1 MSSFQYFTDCKLK
14 TANCKLKKMNYLKIF
29 APATVANVSCG
40 FDSLG
45 FAVDAVGDEMT
56 FTKTAEKGVKIT
68 NITGANLTYNID
80 ENAASAVV
88 KKILNEANADFGI
101 ELTIHKGF
109 APGSGLG
116 SSAASAAGGA
126 FGANQLLGT
135 IYSDLE
141 LTKFAMFGEE
151 VACGSAIADN
161 VSAAIYGG
169 FVLVRSYNPLEII
182 KLPVPS
188 ELRVVAIHPQIEVKT
203 KDARAVLPTE
213 IPLKDAVTQWANV
226 GGLISGLYSDNYNL
240 ISNSLVDI
248 IVEPARKGLIPFF
261 DDVKNA
267 ATKAGALGAGISGSG
282 PTIFALC
289 KGDEIAEKVYK
300 SIKESYQNKGIDFE
314 MFISKVNLKGIRII
328 K

>member
-1 MSSFQYFTDCKLK
+1 MDYI
-14 TANCKLKKMNYLKIF
+14 KIF

-45 FAVDAVGDEMT
+45 FAVDAIGDEMT
-56 FTKTAEKGVKIT
+56 FTKTTEKGVKIT
-68 NITGANLTYNID
+68 NITGANLTYNVD

-88 KKILNEANADFGI
+88 KKILNEANADFGV

-109 APGSGLG
+109 SPGSGLG
-116 SSAASAAGGA
+116 SSAASAAGAA
-126 FGANQLLGT
+126 FGANQLLGN

-151 VACGSAIADN
+151 VACGTPIADN

-188 ELRVVAIHPQIEVKT
+188 ELRVVAIHPQVEVKT
-203 KDARAVLPTE
+203 KDAREVLPTQ
-213 IPLKDAVTQWANV
+213 IALKDAVTQWANV
-226 GGLISGLYSDNYNL
+226 GGLISGLYSDNYEL

-248 IVEPARKGLIPFF
+248 IVEPHRKKLIPFF

-289 KGDEIAEKVYK
+289 KGDEIANEVYK
-300 SIKESYQNKGIDFE
+300 SIEETYKNTGIDFK
-314 MFISKVNLKGIRII
+314 MFISKVNKEGMKII
-328 K
+328 NSN

>member
-1 MSSFQYFTDCKLK
+1 MD
-14 TANCKLKKMNYLKIF
+14 YLKIF

-45 FAVDAVGDEMT
+45 FAVDAIGDEMT
-56 FTKTAEKGVKIT
+56 FTKTPEKGVTIT
-68 NITGANLTYNID
+68 NITGADLTYDVD

-88 KKILNEANADFGI
+88 KKILLEANADFGI
-101 ELTIHKGF
+101 ALTIHKGF
-109 APGSGLG
+109 SPGSGLG
-116 SSAASAAGGA
+116 SSAASAAGAA
-126 FGANQLLGT
+126 FGANQLLGN

-151 VACGSAIADN
+151 VACGTPIADN

-169 FVLVRSYNPLEII
+169 FVLVRSYSPLEII

-203 KDARAVLPTE
+203 KDARDVLPTE
-213 IPLKDAVTQWANV
+213 IALKDAVTQWANV
-226 GGLISGLYSDNYNL
+226 GGLISGLYTDNYNL

-248 IVEPARKGLIPFF
+248 IVEPARKNLIPFF
-261 DDVKNA
+261 DDVKNSA
-267 ATKAGALGAGISGSG
+267 IKAGALGAGISGSG

-289 KGDEIAEKVYK
+289 KGDEIAKNVFNAIE
-300 SIKESYQNKGIDFE
+300 ESYRDKGIDFE
-314 MFISKVNLKGIRII
+314 MFISEVNPKGIKILE
-328 K
+328 

>member
-1 MSSFQYFTDCKLK
+1 MD
-14 TANCKLKKMNYLKIF
+14 YLKIF

-45 FAVDAVGDEMT
+45 FAVDAIGDEMT
-56 FTKTAEKGVKIT
+56 FTKTTKKGVKIT
-68 NITGANLTYNID
+68 NITGADLTYNVD

-109 APGSGLG
+109 SPGSGLG
-116 SSAASAAGGA
+116 SSAASAAGAA
-126 FGANQLLGT
+126 FGANQLLGN

-151 VACGSAIADN
+151 VACGTPIADN

-203 KDARAVLPTE
+203 KDARAVLPKE
-213 IPLKDAVTQWANV
+213 IALKDAVTQWANV
-226 GGLISGLYSDNYNL
+226 GGLISGLYTDNYNL

-261 DDVKNA
+261 DDIKNA

-300 SIKESYQNKGIDFE
+300 AIKESYQNTGIDFE
-314 MFISKVNLKGIRII
+314 MFISKINPEGIKI
-328 K
+328 KNSY

>member
-1 MSSFQYFTDCKLK
+1 MD
-14 TANCKLKKMNYLKIF
+14 YLKIF
-29 APATVANVSCG
+29 SSATVANISCG

-45 FAVDAVGDEMT
+45 LAVDAIGDEMT
-56 FTKTAEKGVKIT
+56 FTRTRERGVKIK
-68 NITGANLTYNID
+68 NITGADLTYNVD
-80 ENAASAVV
+80 KNVAGAVV
-88 KKILNEANADFGI
+88 KKILNESNANFGI

-109 APGSGLG
+109 SPGSGLG
-116 SSAASAAGGA
+116 SSAASAAGAA
-126 FGANQLLGT
+126 FGTNQLLGNF
-135 IYSDLE
+135 YSDLE

-151 VACGSAIADN
+151 VACGSPIADN

-203 KDARAVLPTE
+203 KDARDVLPAE
-213 IPLKDAVTQWANV
+213 IALKDAVTQWANV
-226 GGLISGLYSDNYNL
+226 GGLISGLYTDNYKL

-261 DDVKNA
+261 DKVKKSA
-267 ATKAGALGAGISGSG
+267 LSAGALGAGISGSG

-289 KGDEIAEKVYK
+289 KGDEVANNVYK
-300 SIKESYQNKGIDFE
+300 SIEESYKKTGIDFE
-314 MFISKVNLKGIRII
+314 IFISKVNPEGIKILEE

>member
-1 MSSFQYFTDCKLK
+1 
-14 TANCKLKKMNYLKIF
+14 MNYLKIF

-45 FAVDAVGDEMT
+45 FAVDAIGDEMT
-56 FTKTAEKGVKIT
+56 FTKTTEKGVKIT
-68 NITGANLTYNID
+68 NITGADLTYNVD
-80 ENAASAVV
+80 KNAASAVV
-88 KKILNEANADFGI
+88 KKVLNEANADFGI

-109 APGSGLG
+109 SPGSGLG
-116 SSAASAAGGA
+116 SSAASAAGAA
-126 FGANQLLGT
+126 FGANQLLGN

-151 VACGSAIADN
+151 VACGTPIADN

-169 FVLVRSYNPLEII
+169 FVLVRSYKPLEII

-203 KDARAVLPTE
+203 KDARDVLPKE
-213 IPLKDAVTQWANV
+213 IALKDAVTQWANV
-226 GGLISGLYSDNYNL
+226 GGLISGLYTDNYNL

-248 IVEPARKGLIPFF
+248 IVEPHRKKLIPFF
-261 DDVKNA
+261 DDVKNSA
-267 ATKAGALGAGISGSG
+267 IKSGALGAGISGSG

-289 KGDEIAEKVYK
+289 KGDEVAENVYK
-300 SIKESYQNKGIDFE
+300 SIEESYKNTGIKFE
-314 MFISKVNLKGIRII
+314 MFISKVNPEGIKILE
-328 K
+328 

>member
-1 MSSFQYFTDCKLK
+1 MD
-14 TANCKLKKMNYLKIF
+14 YLKIF
-29 APATVANVSCG
+29 SPATVANVSCG

-45 FAVDAVGDEMT
+45 FAVDTVGDEMT

-68 NITGANLTYNID
+68 KITGADLTYNVD

-88 KKILNEANADFGI
+88 KKILLEANANFGI

-109 APGSGLG
+109 SPGSGLG
-116 SSAASAAGGA
+116 SSAASAASAA
-126 FGANQLLGT
+126 FGVNQFLDT
-135 IYSDLE
+135 KYSELE

-151 VACGSAIADN
+151 VACGSQIADN
-161 VSAAIYGG
+161 VAAAIYGG
-169 FVLVRSYNPLEII
+169 FVLVRSYNPLEIV
-182 KLPVPS
+182 KLPVPKK
-188 ELRVVAIHPQIEVKT
+188 LRVVAIHPQIEVKT

-226 GGLISGLYSDNYNL
+226 GGLIAGLYTENYEL

-248 IVEPARKGLIPFF
+248 IVEPHRKKLIPHF

-267 ATKAGALGAGISGSG
+267 ALNAGALGAGISGSG

-289 KGDEIAEKVYK
+289 KGNKIAKKVHKAIEEAYK
-300 SIKESYQNKGIDFE
+300 NTGIDFE
-314 MFISKVNLKGIRII
+314 MFTSKVNAEGMKII
-328 K
+328 NSK

>member
-1 MSSFQYFTDCKLK
+1 MD
-14 TANCKLKKMNYLKIF
+14 YLKIF

-45 FAVDAVGDEMT
+45 FAVDAIGDEMT
-56 FTKTAEKGVKIT
+56 FTKTTEKGVKIT
-68 NITGANLTYNID
+68 SITGADLTYNVD

-88 KKILNEANADFGI
+88 QKILIEANADFGI
-101 ELTIHKGF
+101 DLTIHKGF
-109 APGSGLG
+109 SPGSGLG
-116 SSAASAAGGA
+116 SSAASAAGAA
-126 FGANQLLGT
+126 FGANQLLGN

-151 VACGSAIADN
+151 VACGTPIADN

-169 FVLVRSYNPLEII
+169 FVLVRSYSPLEII

-188 ELRVVAIHPQIEVKT
+188 ELRVVAIHPQVEVKT
-203 KDARAVLPTE
+203 KDARAVLPKK
-213 IPLKDAVTQWANV
+213 IALKDAVTQWANV
-226 GGLISGLYSDNYNL
+226 GGLISGLYTDNYNL

-248 IVEPARKGLIPFF
+248 IVEPHRKKLIPFF

-267 ATKAGALGAGISGSG
+267 AVKAGALGAGISGSG

-289 KGDEIAEKVYK
+289 KGDEVAKKVYN
-300 SIKESYQNKGIDFE
+300 SIEESYKNTQIDFE
-314 MFISKVNLKGIRII
+314 MFISKVNPEGMKII

>member
-1 MSSFQYFTDCKLK
+1 MD
-14 TANCKLKKMNYLKIF
+14 YLKIF

-45 FAVDAVGDEMT
+45 FAVDAIGDEMT
-56 FTKTAEKGVKIT
+56 FTKTPEKGVTIT
-68 NITGANLTYNID
+68 NITGADLTYDVD

-88 KKILNEANADFGI
+88 KKILLEANADFGI
-101 ELTIHKGF
+101 ALTIHKGF
-109 APGSGLG
+109 SPGSGLG
-116 SSAASAAGGA
+116 SSAASAAGAA
-126 FGANQLLGT
+126 FGANQLLGN

-151 VACGSAIADN
+151 VACGTPIADN

-203 KDARAVLPTE
+203 KDARDVLPTE
-213 IPLKDAVTQWANV
+213 IALKDAVTQWANV
-226 GGLISGLYSDNYNL
+226 GGLISGLYTDNYNL

-248 IVEPARKGLIPFF
+248 IVEPARKNLIPFF
-261 DDVKNA
+261 DDVKNSA
-267 ATKAGALGAGISGSG
+267 IKAGALGAGISGSG

-289 KGDEIAEKVYK
+289 KGNIIAKKVFNA
-300 SIKESYQNKGIDFE
+300 IEESYRDKGIDFE
-314 MFISKVNLKGIRII
+314 MFISEVNPKGIKILE
-328 K
+328 